1 MGKYGNGKMW
11 AMFKQLSSKY
21 GTVLQQQCSC
31 TTVILFYG
39 GSAESFFK
47 RVHFFCNGKFAPFFD
62 FGHQLRASPVAT
74 SYLFN
79 SKKDFMVRREKQFFQ
94 SSPRFI
100 CPLCTAHNELQQG
113 VQTRWL
119 PFFRGIAKKKK
130 LSYSVQEPNCE
141 VDVFWLQHPT
151 E

>member
-47 RVHFFCNGKFAPFFD
+47 RVHFFCNGKFAPF
-62 FGHQLRASPVAT
+62 LTLAT
-74 SYLFN
+74 SC
-79 SKKDFMVRREKQFFQ
+79 VRRQSPLAISLIARKTLWSEEKN
-94 SSPRFI
+94 SSFSL
-100 CPLCTAHNELQQG
+100 PLVSFVLCALHTMNYNRVSKQDGCLSS
-113 VQTRWL
+113 VVLR
-119 PFFRGIAKKKK
+119 KKK